1 MVSKICLFSPLKL
14 GRNDRI
20 SLAHIF
26 QVCGLTNHQMA
37 VSKNRGTPKSSILI
51 GCSIINHPFLGFS
64 PIFGNTQIGH
74 FSSLFWNKGWELL
87 RLGVDMFF
95 TDVFTAMLGWK
106 RCLGFTYRRQEK
118 METRNMRT
126 DIPWVVPPPSKSH
139 HQDHYIFSRE
149 SL

>member
-20 SLAHIF
+20 SLVHIF

-51 GCSIINHPFLGFS
+51 GFSIIFTIHFWGF
-64 PIFGNTQIGH
+64 PIIFGNTQIGH

-87 RLGVDMFF
+87 RLGVGM
-95 TDVFTAMLGWK
+95 
-106 RCLGFTYRRQEK
+106 
-118 METRNMRT
+118 
-126 DIPWVVPPPSKSH
+126 
-139 HQDHYIFSRE
+139 FSRNAWLE
-149 SL
+149 AVFGVYISEARKNGNKKYENRYTLELPPTQ